1 MAHVIK
7 YKKLSSVNEDE
18 LSVVAQEIY
27 NSYVN
32 AGKILDFDVVKTLAG
47 TYAYLRF
54 VDEATADEYLAEMAE
69 ISEESKTGSNRGPL
83 ERYNED

>member
-7 YKKLSSVNEDE
+7 YKKLSSVDENE

-32 AGKILDFDVVKTLAG
+32 AGKILDFDVVNTLAG

-69 ISEESKTGSNRGPL
+69 ISEEIETGSKRGPL
-83 ERYNED
+83 ERYNEQ